1 LQHQTAKHNQESAFM
16 KRAHSSPIRNTQ
28 PQSTEISPEHARDY
42 IRRVAL
48 GKLEVTPDV
57 HREEEFARC
66 VKVLNL
72 GELTLEEAPLSTA
85 IETLKKCPSVHSLT
99 LGDEV
104 DSADFGALAEALE
117 TNSTLRTLSIQNCVR
132 FDDGEPLEQLAA
144 GIARNTGLKS
154 LILSYENDDPEQV
167 TAPPGQGLAALGAC
181 LAKNSTLNSLSV
193 DFPNMRPEQVN
204 ALAAGLAHNRTLT
217 QLTLLGGM
225 DSARLGVML
234 ALDRG
239 ALPQLEHLALG
250 GGTPADLP
258 REVAALSRVMSK
270 HENLRTVQFDAKYL
284 EHVETLADG
293 LAPSLT
299 ITSLEPHSPV
309 RDWEIP
315 LRIWMTLQRN
325 RGMEAQFGDAAL
337 AATCQA
343 FTEQWGRGLAIAPG
357 ITAKNQIGRHLG
369 AMLAQGGVVTQTRRQ
384 TSTMGRL
391 NCHTAFAREHAAA
404 KELVKLLS
412 ARSLVRSTARNS

>member
-154 LILSYENDDPEQV
+154 LILSYENDDPEQL
-167 TAPPGQGLAALGAC
+167 TAPPGQGLAALGAWRLPC
-181 LAKNSTLNSLSV
+181 EKLDAE
-193 DFPNMRPEQVN
+193 FPE
-204 ALAAGLAHNRTLT
+204 
-217 QLTLLGGM
+217 
-225 DSARLGVML
+225 
-234 ALDRG
+234 
-239 ALPQLEHLALG
+239 
-250 GGTPADLP
+250 
-258 REVAALSRVMSK
+258 
-270 HENLRTVQFDAKYL
+270 
-284 EHVETLADG
+284 
-293 LAPSLT
+293 
-299 ITSLEPHSPV
+299 
-309 RDWEIP
+309 
-315 LRIWMTLQRN
+315 
-325 RGMEAQFGDAAL
+325 
-337 AATCQA
+337 
-343 FTEQWGRGLAIAPG
+343 
-357 ITAKNQIGRHLG
+357 
-369 AMLAQGGVVTQTRRQ
+369 RR
-384 TSTMGRL
+384 
-391 NCHTAFAREHAAA
+391 FPEHAPRAGQCTGCRA
-404 KELVKLLS
+404 GS
-412 ARSLVRSTARNS
+412 QPHADPI